1 MSRNQSPRDEQILE
15 LLKQPHRNKAEL
27 IKELENAKKEGRREF
42 AFSVAE
48 ILDERFPGW
57 EQTTSPG
64 QHSRATSAMFD
75 GEIRKFDTA
84 VAAYIWLMRK
94 MIEHLPQ
101 PLDLLYEDYVFSKTV
116 VRGERGAI
124 YLARSPQDLFP
135 DDPGRASDHSDF
147 WQLRNGWYLSI
158 NLSNQQKHE
167 RLHALA
173 AYSNLKLNKDWS
185 WTADVSPIPDLDEL
199 LADLFKTE

>member
-1 MSRNQSPRDEQILE
+1 MSQNQTPRDELMLE

-27 IKELENAKKEGRREF
+27 LKELENAKKEGRREF

-48 ILDERFPGW
+48 ILDERFPEW
-57 EQTTSPG
+57 KKTTSTD

-75 GEIRKFDTA
+75 GEIREFDTA

-94 MIEHLPQ
+94 MIENLPQ

-116 VRGERGAI
+116 VRGEQGAI

-135 DDPGRASDHSDF
+135 NDCGRAGDHSCF
-147 WQLRNGWYLSI
+147 RQLPNGWYLNI
-158 NLSNQQKHE
+158 NLKNQTKHE

-173 AYSNLKLNKDWS
+173 AYSNLKQNKDWS
-185 WTADVSPIPDLDEL
+185 WNAEVTPIPDLDEL
-199 LADLFKTE
+199 LAGLFKTK